1 MKLIIISIFGVAG
14 VLSRYLVGIF
24 STKYFDSQ
32 VLGTF
37 LVNIIGGLIVG
48 CAYSILNEKNILSP
62 DIHAGIFIG
71 FLGGF
76 TTFSAYYLDIIK
88 LIENNSIKEAVLL
101 FILCPTLGLIT
112 AASSLLITKSLLS
125 IR

>member
-1 MKLIIISIFGVAG
+1 MKLIIISTFGVLG
-14 VLSRYLVGIF
+14 VLSRYFVGVF
-24 STKYFDSQ
+24 STKYFASQ
-32 VLGTF
+32 TVGTF

-48 CAYSILNEKNILSP
+48 CAYSLLSEKNILSP
-62 DIHAGIFIG
+62 EVQAGIFIG

-88 LIENNSIKEAVLL
+88 LIQNNSLKEAVLFFL
-101 FILCPTLGLIT
+101 FCPIVGLLAAGGSFILTR
-112 AASSLLITKSLLS
+112 SLLS

>member
-1 MKLIIISIFGVAG
+1 MKIIIISIFGVAG

-24 STKYFDSQ
+24 STKYFESQ
-32 VLGTF
+32 TLGTF

-48 CAYSILNEKNILSP
+48 CAYSLLNEKDILSP
-62 DIHAGIFIG
+62 DLQSGIFIG

-88 LIENNSIKEAVLL
+88 LIENNSLKEALLL
-101 FILCPTLGLIT
+101 FILCPVLGLL
-112 AASSLLITKSLLS
+112 AAAGSLLLTKSLLS
-125 IR
+125 VR